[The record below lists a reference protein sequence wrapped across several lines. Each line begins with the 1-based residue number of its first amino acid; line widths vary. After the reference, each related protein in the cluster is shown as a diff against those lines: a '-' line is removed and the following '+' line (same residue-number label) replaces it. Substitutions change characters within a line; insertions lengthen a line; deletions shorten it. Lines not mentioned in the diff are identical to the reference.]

1 MNIQKPLYLPFY
13 ITLGDA
19 SDYNKLEE
27 ANENER
33 RTAKIMQRTLVVI
46 LPTVH
51 FFSKLFCYYSTIY
64 FAFSKNN
71 FIS

>member
-1 MNIQKPLYLPFY
+1 MFFFIY
-13 ITLGDA
+13 LGDA

-51 FFSKLFCYYSTIY
+51 FYLQI
-64 FAFSKNN
+64 
-71 FIS
+71 ILLL